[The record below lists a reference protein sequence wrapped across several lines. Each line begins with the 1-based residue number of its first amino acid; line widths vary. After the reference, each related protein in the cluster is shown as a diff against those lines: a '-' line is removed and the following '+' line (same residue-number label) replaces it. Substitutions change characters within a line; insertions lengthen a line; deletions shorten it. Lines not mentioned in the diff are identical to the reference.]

1 MESMTIKV
9 TARAMSCQA
18 RLEQSTITTTT
29 ATAKA
34 MSLSLEEVV
43 DETLRLLP
51 PTIPRF
57 KDIKAFSPEHIIFKS
72 RHEANGMKAIRVNK

>member
-34 MSLSLEEVV
+34 MFLSLEEVV
-43 DETLRLLP
+43 DETLPLLP
-51 PTIPRF
+51 LTVPRF
-57 KDIKAFSPEHIIFKS
+57 KDIKAFSPEYIIFK
-72 RHEANGMKAIRVNK
+72 EAIRENE